1 MSRGGEEGHA
11 APAPAPFVEASS
23 ASVRR
28 MPRWEGVAVLFLT
41 LGCWCAVPLFI
52 RHLSAYVDHWTNN
65 GWRYGASA
73 LFWLPAVL
81 WALGRGRLPKA
92 IWRAALVPALA
103 NTLAQVAFT
112 AAHSHVNPGLLTF
125 GLRAQLVAVAVG
137 AYLLFP
143 AERPTIRSPRYLAG
157 LALLAGGIVGVVL
170 GGEASLEG
178 GTGTGVAL
186 AVSAGVGYAVYGLA
200 VRRFMIG
207 FHPVLAF
214 GVIALYTGGALV
226 AAMVAFAPGHGAAV
240 LDLAPR
246 ELWAMG
252 LSAFLGIAL
261 GHVLYYT
268 AIDRLGVAVTSGVL
282 QLQPFV
288 VSAGS
293 AALFGEALGAG
304 QWAAGAVA
312 VTGAGFVLSA
322 QKAAERSPRRA
333 GDSREGG

>member
-1 MSRGGEEGHA
+1 
-11 APAPAPFVEASS
+11 V
-23 ASVRR
+23 
-28 MPRWEGVAVLFLT
+28 
-41 LGCWCAVPLFI
+41 
-52 RHLSAYVDHWTNN
+52 
-65 GWRYGASA
+65 
-73 LFWLPAVL
+73 PAV
-81 WALGRGRLPKA
+81 
-92 IWRAALVPALA
+92 A
-103 NTLAQVAFT
+103 NTVAQVAFT

-157 LALLAGGIVGVVL
+157 LALLAGGIVGVVA
-170 GGEASLEG
+170 GGDASFGG

-186 AVSAGVGYAVYGLA
+186 AVGAGIGYAVYGLA

-226 AAMVAFAPGHGAAV
+226 AAMLAFAPRHGAAV

-246 ELWAMG
+246 ELWALG

-288 VSAGS
+288 VSAAS
-293 AALFGEALGAG
+293 AAIFGEVLGAG

-312 VTGAGFVLSA
+312 IAGAGLVLSA
-322 QKAAERSPRRA
+322 QKAAERSLRRA
-333 GDSREGG
+333 GEPRGTG

>member
-1 MSRGGEEGHA
+1 M
-11 APAPAPFVEASS
+11 
-23 ASVRR
+23 
-28 MPRWEGVAVLFLT
+28 
-41 LGCWCAVPLFI
+41 
-52 RHLSAYVDHWTNN
+52 
-65 GWRYGASA
+65 
-73 LFWLPAVL
+73 
-81 WALGRGRLPKA
+81 
-92 IWRAALVPALA
+92 
-103 NTLAQVAFT
+103 
-112 AAHSHVNPGLLTF
+112 
-125 GLRAQLVAVAVG
+125 
-137 AYLLFP
+137 
-143 AERPTIRSPRYLAG
+143 
-157 LALLAGGIVGVVL
+157 L
-170 GGEASLEG
+170 GGDASLEG

-186 AVSAGVGYAVYGLA
+186 AVTAGVGYAVYGLA

-312 VTGAGFVLSA
+312 VTGAGLVLSA

-333 GDSREGG
+333 GDPREGG